1 MDSPRLVLVL
11 FLLLFLFF
19 SPDSRAPSLSQQR
32 ELDYSILDER
42 FSLDVL
48 NTSSYGTFDPPNNRW
63 LNITGLRQGDG
74 YAWDLLPKV
83 QLRAREQ
90 LNAVLDVSRF
100 SNRLENISTGIENE
114 PKTQTELEN
123 DALGLALSSM
133 KSFDDPQPLYQ
144 NVTSI
149 IRGKWAR
156 SGIEKDATVP
166 NLNLSA
172 VAPKVYYSSNKYNR
186 NITGQNG
193 DLQVQLYEQDGGT
206 PLPEPDFARTIKA
219 QMTIQD
225 QTSSGDGW
233 ELTLFGVHYPKQG
246 GIVLSTTSEKFAG
259 IFALPQF
266 ALSHRASD
274 LAQQVLNRT
283 IMATIKEQEA
293 DFTSL
298 SNPWTSSPNHPS
310 EAVFPVPHCE
320 FVVYLQQHPLDDTT
334 IDLKALEQE
343 LRFPTGASM
352 PSAPPIRMS
361 ALIFSPDCGFILESQ
376 GPPDFA
382 PQQGLHLNGLKQESY
397 LRDAKRC
404 IIALACVICGQIF
417 LLMRQMK
424 DTSTPS
430 TRSRISFYTIA
441 MMALGDGLVCMTLMM
456 VSMFVDSAFL
466 LSIAAAFLSFL
477 SVSFFGM
484 QYLMNIWTSQ
494 APERQRSERE
504 SQRER
509 DRRNAGT
516 SPAASTSA
524 TAPSPAVV
532 AAPTTTESGAD
543 TLPLP
548 VTASRPTD
556 TDATPVIIPPDQD
569 IDAAQAED
577 NAGTQTGTQTTLGS
591 APREISAFYSKF
603 YFLLFGLLFLS
614 AHATTWPV
622 SLRSIY
628 CNVLIFIYLS
638 FWVPQIHRNVI
649 RNCRKA
655 LRWEFM
661 VGESVLRLISIVY
674 FYAVPDNILFIKT
687 DPNAA
692 YALIGW
698 VWIQLCA
705 LVSQEILGP
714 RFFVPNGWAPPA
726 YDYHPIL
733 RDDDEE
739 AGATMPI
746 GFTQA
751 TSSDPSSPT
760 TPKPGESKEKG
771 KKVFDCAICTENIEV
786 PVISP
791 AGSRDGDNASIAA
804 TTIFSRRTYMVTP
817 CRHIFHSQCLEGWMR
832 YRLQCPI
839 CRENLPPL

>member
-1 MDSPRLVLVL
+1 MDSPRLVLVI

-32 ELDYSILDER
+32 ELEYSISDEWS
-42 FSLDVL
+42 SLDVL
-48 NTSSYGTFDPPNNRW
+48 NASSYGSFDPSNKRW
-63 LNITGLRQGDG
+63 LNITGLREGDG
-74 YAWDLLPKV
+74 YAWDFLPKV
-83 QLRAREQ
+83 QQRAKEH
-90 LNAVLDVSRF
+90 LNAILGASRSSTSSQNVSTDF
-100 SNRLENISTGIENE
+100 DGA
-114 PKTQTELEN
+114 KTQQEFEK
-123 DALGLALSSM
+123 DAVEVALSSM
-133 KSFDDPQPLYQ
+133 KSFSDPAPIYQ

-149 IRGKWAR
+149 VHGKWAR
-156 SGIEKDATVP
+156 SLVEKDVIAPT
-166 NLNLSA
+166 LNLSE
-172 VAPKVYYSSNKYNR
+172 VAPRVYYTSNKYNR

-193 DLQVQLYEQDGGT
+193 DLQIQLYEQDGGT
-206 PLPEPDFARTIKA
+206 LLPDPDFARSIKA

-233 ELTLFGVHYPKQG
+233 ELTLYGVHYPKQG
-246 GIVLSTTSEKFAG
+246 GILLSTTSEKFAG
-259 IFALPQF
+259 IFALPQL
-266 ALSHRASD
+266 ALSHRASF
-274 LAQQVLNRT
+274 LAQEVLNRT
-283 IMATIKEQEA
+283 IMTTIKEQEA
-293 DFTSL
+293 DFS
-298 SNPWTSSPNHPS
+298 SVPNPWTSSPSNPS

-320 FVVYLQQHPLDDTT
+320 MVVYLQQHSVDVTA

-352 PSAPPIRMS
+352 PPAPSIRMS
-361 ALIFSPDCGFILESQ
+361 ALLFSPDCGFILESQ
-376 GPPDFA
+376 GPPDFV
-382 PQQGLHLNGLKQESY
+382 PQQGLHLNGLKQELY
-397 LRDAKRC
+397 LHKAKRC
-404 IIALACVICGQIF
+404 ILVFASVICGQIF

-430 TRSRISFYTIA
+430 TRSKISFYTIA
-441 MMALGDGLVCMTLMM
+441 MMALGDGLTCMTLMM
-456 VSMFVDSAFL
+456 VSMFVETVFL
-466 LSIAAAFLSFL
+466 LSIATAFLSFL

-484 QYLMNIWTSQ
+484 QYLMNIWTAQ

-504 SQRER
+504 RAREG

-516 SPAASTSA
+516 LPAAA
-524 TAPSPAVV
+524 AAPSPASA
-532 AAPTTTESGAD
+532 AAPTTAGSGVD

-556 TDATPVIIPPDQD
+556 AGSTPVILPPDQD
-569 IDAAQAED
+569 IDAAAAED

-603 YFLLFGLLFLS
+603 YFLLFGMLFLS

-622 SLRSIY
+622 TPRSIY
-628 CNVLIFIYLS
+628 CNVLAFIYLS

-655 LRWEFM
+655 LRWEFI
-661 VGESVLRLISIVY
+661 VGESVLRLTPIMY
-674 FYAVPDNILFIKT
+674 FYVVPDNILFIKN
-687 DPNAA
+687 DYNAA

-733 RDDDEE
+733 REDDDEE

-751 TSSDPSSPT
+751 ASNPTSPT

-771 KKVFDCAICTENIEV
+771 KKVFDCAICTEDIEV

-791 AGSRDGDNASIAA
+791 ARQGDRDSNAASIAA